1 VLAVDEHAPS
11 RAHVLAREGN
21 ALIEH
26 ALPGG
31 QRVRRRKMQEGD
43 IVSSQLALVVTAF
56 FAKID
61 HGTNAMRAGKL
72 RNILWREAAA
82 HGKLVRKP
90 A

>member
-1 VLAVDEHAPS
+1 MNEDTPALT
-11 RAHVLAREGN
+11 HVLARKSD

-26 ALPGG
+26 ALSRG
-31 QRVRRRKMQEGD
+31 QRVRSREMEEGD